1 MGEIKPITH
10 GALYRDVSQ
19 TNSHGDLVRIKSVW
33 VDENCNTQV
42 QLFTENTN
50 VANPTSET
58 VDLESFVDTVDSEII
73 RVNSD
78 HEAWEYR
85 NR

>member
-1 MGEIKPITH
+1 MEEIKPITR

-33 VDENCNTQV
+33 VDENCNTHVQV
-42 QLFTENTN
+42 FPENTD
-50 VANPTSET
+50 VANPTNET
-58 VDLESFVDTVDSEII
+58 IDLTSFVEAVDSEII

>member
-1 MGEIKPITH
+1 MGEIKPITQ

-33 VDENCNTQV
+33 VDENCNTQIQV
-42 QLFTENTN
+42 FTENNNDTSDK
-50 VANPTSET
+50 SET
-58 VDLESFVDTVDSEII
+58 VDLESFVDSVDSNII

>member
-1 MGEIKPITH
+1 MGKIKPITH

-19 TNSHGDLVRIKSVW
+19 TNSHGEVVRIKSVW

-42 QLFTENTN
+42 QLFRENTN

-58 VDLESFVDTVDSEII
+58 VDLPSFLEAVDNEII

-78 HEAWEYR
+78 HEAWAYR